1 MLLFLLTWN
10 IAFVTL
16 RKKMDTQ
23 FAWAHA
29 LLFSWSVSSLCWWM
43 SSKTPEKIWEVEFL
57 KSLFW
62 HHVYLIGW
70 LVNHIS
76 SFKGLFCC
84 CLAFRVAVENM
95 DASYSVDFEHKKI
108 YIYTHMHTHVF
119 SLETLKTSL
128 YGQCSEI
135 SQEHHWLCVFHS
147 FCIDVIEPF
156 QSESPCSAIRNVLLL
171 LFKKYLYFIFGC
183 VGSSFLCTDFG
194 NLGLLFVAVHG
205 FLIVMAPLTVEHRL
219 YVCRLQ

>member
-95 DASYSVDFEHKKI
+95 DASYSVDFEHKKNI
-108 YIYTHMHTHVF
+108 YIYAYAYTCIFSRNIKDF
-119 SLETLKTSL
+119 SLWSMFWNFTRTSL
-128 YGQCSEI
+128 IMCFSFILYRCYWALSIWKSMFCNKKCS
-135 SQEHHWLCVFHS
+135 SVTF
-147 FCIDVIEPF
+147 
-156 QSESPCSAIRNVLLL
+156 
-171 LFKKYLYFIFGC
+171 
-183 VGSSFLCTDFG
+183 
-194 NLGLLFVAVHG
+194 
-205 FLIVMAPLTVEHRL
+205 
-219 YVCRLQ
+219 